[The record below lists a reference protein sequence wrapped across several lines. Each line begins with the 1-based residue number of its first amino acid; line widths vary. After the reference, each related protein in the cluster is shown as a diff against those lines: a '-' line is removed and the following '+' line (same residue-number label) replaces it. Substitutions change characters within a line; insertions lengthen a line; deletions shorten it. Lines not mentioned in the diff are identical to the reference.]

1 MFKTIKV
8 VFTDILDYKSGNSG
22 ITKQFISE
30 HPGPYPVYSAKT
42 IGETK
47 VGDINSYMFDIEGL
61 QLTTNGANA
70 GTWLYRSKHKF
81 SLNGDARLYYPKK
94 EYELS
99 LDIKY
104 LFYALKTAFS
114 MKDFDWNTKATI
126 SNTQNIMIDIPVLPN
141 GEFDLQKQK
150 EIASQFEEIERQK
163 IALLQKT
170 EELKKVKII
179 INSDDAIR
187 YEQVPIL
194 KLFKPKGGDMKLS
207 KTYCREKSGIYPV
220 YSGSTNQEVFDSINE
235 YKYNGEYLTWV
246 IDGLAGYVMKLTG
259 CFSITCHRGILLPTK
274 ECQNIDLLY
283 VKYMIEPIFRKRAR
297 GRIGVNGKN
306 EYTALKP
313 AHIISYDDS
322 IPIPID
328 DNGEYDISKQKELAS
343 KFATIEMLK
352 ENICKLI
359 TEFTSIIVS

>member
-1 MFKTIKV
+1 MLKTVRVKLSDL
-8 VFTDILDYKSGNSG
+8 FSPENGNSKY
-22 ITKQFISE
+22 TKSYCQE
-30 HPGPYPVYSAKT
+30 HPGEYIVYTGTTVGVFAKVDFCDYT
-42 IGETK
+42 VPNLTFTTDGEK
-47 VGDINSYMFDIEGL
+47 
-61 QLTTNGANA
+61 A
-70 GTWLYRSKHKF
+70 GTIEYIADEGYCIGGHRTILKPIVDNIDLLYSKYI
-81 SLNGDARLYYPKK
+81 LQP
-94 EYELS
+94 
-99 LDIKY
+99 
-104 LFYALKTAFS
+104 LFYRNVKRGDVPSLHF
-114 MKDFDWNTKATI
+114 N
-126 SNTQNIMIDIPVLPN
+126 NIKNLIIEVPVLSN
-141 GEFDLQKQK
+141 GEFDLEKQK
-150 EIASQFEEIERQK
+150 DLASQFEEIERQK

-179 INSDDAIR
+179 IDSDDAIR

-235 YKYNGEYLTWV
+235 YKYNGEYLSWV
-246 IDGLAGYVMKLTG
+246 IDGLAGYVMILTG

-274 ECQNIDLLY
+274 ECHNIDLLY

-352 ENICKLI
+352 ENICKQISEL
-359 TEFTSIIVS
+359 TSIIVS